1 MDIVSKVKA
10 LESLTVFFPVF
21 NEEENIP
28 LLIDS
33 ASKIIPQFA
42 KDYELVIINDGST
55 DNSKEIAKDLI
66 KAKAKWRLIS
76 HEKNLGYGEVLKT
89 GIREAKKDWT
99 FFTDGDLQFDLQ
111 ELVDFLPYT
120 KDFDVIIAYRKNRA
134 EGLSRR
140 INTRLFKLYIDLLFR
155 LHVKDI
161 DCAFKLI
168 KTDLLKNLKLNSGS
182 AFTSSE
188 ILYRLK
194 KQKIKFKEL
203 PVSHYPRRYGEAT
216 GANLGVIVKAC
227 YEALQVYLITKFPKL
242 KKHAQS

>member
-10 LESLTVFFPVF
+10 LESLTVFFPVY
-21 NEEENIP
+21 NEEKNIP

-33 ASKIIPQFA
+33 ASKIIPQLA
-42 KDYELVIINDGST
+42 KNYELIIINDGST
-55 DNSKEIAKDLI
+55 DNSQQVAESLI
-66 KAKAKWRLIS
+66 KGKSAWRLVS
-76 HEKNLGYGEVLKT
+76 HQKNLGYGEVLKT
-89 GIREAKKDWT
+89 GIKEATQEWL
-99 FFTDGDLQFDLQ
+99 FFTDGDLQFDLK
-111 ELVDFLPYT
+111 ELAQFLPYT
-120 KDFDVIIAYRKNRA
+120 NNFQAIIGYRRKRA
-134 EGLSRR
+134 EGLSRT

-168 KTDLLKNLKLNSGS
+168 KTNLLKNLNLNSGS

-203 PVSHYPRRYGEAT
+203 PVSHYPRQFGQAT
-216 GANLGVIVKAC
+216 GANIKVIAKAC
-227 YEALQVYLITKFPKL
+227 YEALDTYLKIKFAS
-242 KKHAQS
+242 H